1 MKKGIVETHNS
12 HREGG
17 SKRNPYKC
25 DGENNSR
32 DDELSL
38 VLNAKDKKTKKPAL
52 TKSQK
57 DFAKKLGKALS
68 KKDPP
73 DCIGLE

>member
-1 MKKGIVETHNS
+1 MKKDEIVETHKS
-12 HREGG
+12 YKEGG
-17 SKRNPYKC
+17 SRRNPYKC

-38 VLNAKDKKTKKPAL
+38 IFNAKNKKTKKPVL

-57 DFAKKLGKALS
+57 DFAKKLSKALD
-68 KKDPP
+68 KKRSSRPHRS
-73 DCIGLE
+73 